1 MWPGHENNHE
11 RPYEDRGGLWS
22 NQIKGLEAAGRF
34 DSTYRIITKDGDVR
48 WIRDQGQ
55 LIENPVTGEE
65 VIDGFITDVSDEIQR
80 EQKLRDQQTF
90 IDESLNALQD
100 VFYAVTKNGE
110 LRRWNERVPA
120 VSGYTDEELDGMDAT
135 ELFVDEHRERIT
147 ESIEEIMKT
156 GSSVVQADIVTA
168 DGERRSF
175 EFRGTRL
182 TDPLRDEIVAVGIGR
197 DISEQAQR

>member
-1 MWPGHENNHE
+1 
-11 RPYEDRGGLWS
+11 
-22 NQIKGLEAAGRF
+22 
-34 DSTYRIITKDGDVR
+34 VR